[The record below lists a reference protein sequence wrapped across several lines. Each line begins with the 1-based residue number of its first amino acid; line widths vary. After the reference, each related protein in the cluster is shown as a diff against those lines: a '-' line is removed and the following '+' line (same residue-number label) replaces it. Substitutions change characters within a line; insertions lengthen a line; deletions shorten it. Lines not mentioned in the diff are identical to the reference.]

1 MAACLAGVRRP
12 AVLVLNSVPAPR
24 LLSLPLPCSALPR
37 PCRLQQTGEA
47 DVRAVQ
53 DALSELDAAWAA
65 LELDLRE
72 KADQI
77 QGLQTEKE
85 LQSGGEVRELQAEV
99 DDISKRWVGEGL
111 GRLMAGVVWV
121 AAAACIAACVW
132 QRCCDVAG

>member
-1 MAACLAGVRRP
+1 
-12 AVLVLNSVPAPR
+12 
-24 LLSLPLPCSALPR
+24 
-37 PCRLQQTGEA
+37 
-47 DVRAVQ
+47 VQ

-99 DDISKRWVGEGL
+99 DEISKRWVGEGL
-111 GRLMAGVVWV
+111 GRLLAGVVWV
-121 AAAACIAACVW
+121 APAACNAAWMW
-132 QRCCDVAG
+132 QLCGDVAG